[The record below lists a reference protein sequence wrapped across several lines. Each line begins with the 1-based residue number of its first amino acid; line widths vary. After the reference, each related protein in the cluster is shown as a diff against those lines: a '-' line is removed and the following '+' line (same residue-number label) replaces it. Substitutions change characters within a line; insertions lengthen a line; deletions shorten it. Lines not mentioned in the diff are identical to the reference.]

1 MRVISCRPPSHPSL
15 PEAEGVEGVKGGSG
29 RGKGQGHTG
38 GRAGSEVKLGYP
50 QALQQKTHLIQFIRF
65 PLFIHLFLPRPPRLG
80 TAQPSVHRRAAAARA
95 TAHYSPTSALNNRP
109 HSA

>member
-15 PEAEGVEGVKGGSG
+15 PEAEGAEGVKGGSG

-50 QALQQKTHLIQFIRF
+50 E
-65 PLFIHLFLPRPPRLG
+65 
-80 TAQPSVHRRAAAARA
+80 PSH
-95 TAHYSPTSALNNRP
+95 
-109 HSA
+109 

>member
-15 PEAEGVEGVKGGSG
+15 PEAEGAEGGKGGSG

-50 QALQQKTHLIQFIRF
+50 K
-65 PLFIHLFLPRPPRLG
+65 PLH
-80 TAQPSVHRRAAAARA
+80 
-95 TAHYSPTSALNNRP
+95 
-109 HSA
+109 